1 MNAPLIPPV
10 PPAPIT
16 RTILGIS
23 KSTIVG
29 ALSFLITTFT
39 VLTALQVPV
48 IFNTNASHVWAYVA
62 GGSTLGLALCRAWVG
77 LLQGDA
83 TR

>member
-1 MNAPLIPPV
+1 MTTPAIPPV
-10 PPAPIT
+10 PPAPKT

-23 KSTIVG
+23 KNTIVG

-48 IFNTNASHVWAYVA
+48 IFNTNANHVWAYIS

-77 LLQGDA
+77 LLQGDS
-83 TR
+83 TH

>member
-1 MNAPLIPPV
+1 MTTPAIPPV
-10 PPAPIT
+10 PPAPKA
-16 RTILGIS
+16 RTICGIS

-29 ALSFLITTFT
+29 VLSFLITTFT

-48 IFNTNASHVWAYVA
+48 IFNTNANHVWAYIS
-62 GGSTLGLALCRAWVG
+62 GGSTIGLALCRAWVG

-83 TR
+83 S